1 VIPGIEPG
9 TLRHWRLDGATA
21 DLSREIGCSPLAVA
35 ILRMRGVP
43 IVGDPKELF
52 SPDLNVLMEKLDLG
66 PGVEAA
72 KTVFDRMK
80 PGTRIVVYGD
90 YDVDG
95 VSATTLAARL
105 FSFRDAEVR
114 YFIPQRHQE
123 GYGLH
128 ERIVRKIADW
138 GCDLLVAVDCGTSSE
153 SSLVAAGELGMD
165 AVVFD
170 HHLPRE
176 ESRAETGAVV
186 VNPQIAGN
194 AEAKALCGTAVL
206 WAWAWKSGTFKK
218 DWLLENLGLV
228 ALATVADCVPL
239 GPLNRALVREGLKK
253 IREGKEPGLSALS
266 NQLALDVGTLDCES
280 LAMKVIPCL
289 NAPGRLDTAD
299 LAVKVL
305 SAEPPLGK
313 AVGDLVV
320 LNRKRQGLTAK
331 IMEEA
336 RSLFEG
342 KNGLVA
348 GKEDWPVGVL
358 SGVASRICSEMGCP
372 VVLAA
377 PVNSG
382 LVRGTLR
389 VPKGADAVS
398 LLEKLAPSLKEWG
411 GHRQAA
417 GFSVARQEWPSVR
430 DSLETLLAGL
440 QTCDFDRID
449 VLDLHPDDLSLEGLE
464 EIDRLGPFGF
474 GNPGPLFYVPRGV
487 ESRIVSHGKDG
498 QHARIEF
505 GKASIVAFRSPELL
519 RQTDS
524 VKSVEGWVYRARKG
538 YWKGKA
544 RVELFLEKPV
554 VRTENG

>member
-1 VIPGIEPG
+1 MIAGIEPG
-9 TLRHWRLDGATA
+9 SLRHWRIDRKTA
-21 DLSREIGCSPLAVA
+21 DLSREIGCSPLAGV
-35 ILRMRGVP
+35 ILQMRGIP
-43 IVGDPKELF
+43 IEGAPREIFD
-52 SPDLNVLMEKLDLG
+52 PDLEALVERLNLG
-66 PGVEAA
+66 QGVEAA
-72 KTVFDRMK
+72 KDVFDRMK
-80 PGTRIVVYGD
+80 PGTRLVVYGD

-105 FSFRDAEVR
+105 FSFRDADVR
-114 YFIPQRHQE
+114 YFIPHRHQE

-138 GCDLLVAVDCGTSSE
+138 GCDVLVAVDCGTSSE
-153 SSLVAAGELGMD
+153 SSLAAARELGMET
-165 AVVFD
+165 VVFD

-176 ESRAETGAVV
+176 KRPAETGAVV
-186 VNPQIAGN
+186 VNPQFSGN
-194 AEAKALCGTAVL
+194 PEAKTLCGTAVL
-206 WAWAWKSGTFKK
+206 WAWAWKSGAF
-218 DWLLENLGLV
+218 DRNWLLENLGLV

-239 GPLNRALVREGLKK
+239 GPLNRALVREGLTK
-253 IREGKEPGLSALS
+253 IRAGKEPGLEALS
-266 NQLALDVGTLDCES
+266 KQLGLDLGALDCES

-305 SAEPPLGK
+305 SGEPPLEK

-320 LNRKRQGLTAK
+320 LNRKRQGLTAR

-342 KNGLVA
+342 KTGLVA
-348 GKEDWPVGVL
+348 EHDDWPVGVL

-389 VPKGADAVS
+389 VPRGADAVS
-398 LLEKLAPSLKEWG
+398 VLERLAPSLKEWG

-417 GFSVARQEWPSVR
+417 GFSVARQDWPSVK
-430 DSLETLLAGL
+430 DSLEVLLAGL
-440 QTCDFDRID
+440 PTCDSDCLD
-449 VLDLHPDDLSLEGLE
+449 VLDLHPEELSLEGLE

-474 GNPGPLFYVPRGV
+474 GNPGPLFYVPRGA

-505 GKASIVAFRSPELL
+505 SKASIVAFRLPELL
-519 RQTDS
+519 REAG
-524 VKSVEGWVYRARKG
+524 SVEGWVYRARKG
-538 YWKGKA
+538 FWRGRA
-544 RVELFLEKPV
+544 RVDLFLEKPV
-554 VRTENG
+554 VRRENG

>member
-1 VIPGIEPG
+1 VIAGIEPG
-9 TLRHWRLDGATA
+9 LLRHWRIDRTTA
-21 DLSREIGCSPLAVA
+21 DLSREIGCSPLAGA
-35 ILRMRGVP
+35 ILQMRGVP
-43 IVGDPKELF
+43 IEEDPRDLF
-52 SPDLNVLMEKLDLG
+52 HPDLDVLMERVNLG

-72 KTVFDRMK
+72 KEVFDRMK
-80 PGTRIVVYGD
+80 AGTRLVVYGD

-105 FSFRDAEVR
+105 FSFRDVDVH
-114 YFIPQRHQE
+114 YFIPHRHQE

-138 GCDLLVAVDCGTSSE
+138 GCDVLVAVDCGTSSE
-153 SSLVAAGELGMD
+153 NALAAARDLGME

-176 ESRAETGAVV
+176 KRQAETGAVM
-186 VNPQIAGN
+186 VNPQFAGN
-194 AEAKALCGTAVL
+194 PEAKALCGTAVL
-206 WAWAWKSGTFKK
+206 WAWAWKSKAFERN
-218 DWLLENLGLV
+218 WLLENLGLV

-239 GPLNRALVREGLKK
+239 GPLNRALVREGLQK
-253 IREGKEPGLSALS
+253 IREGKEPGLEALS
-266 NQLALDVGTLDCES
+266 NQLGLDLGALDCES

-305 SAEPPLGK
+305 SGESPLEK

-320 LNRKRQGLTAK
+320 LNRKRQGLTAR

-336 RSLFEG
+336 RPLFEG
-342 KNGLVA
+342 KAGLVA
-348 GKEDWPVGVL
+348 EHHDWPVGVL

-377 PVNSG
+377 PVNAG

-398 LLEKLAPSLKEWG
+398 VLERLAPSLKEWG

-417 GFSVARQEWPSVR
+417 GFSVARQDWPSVR
-430 DSLETLLAGL
+430 DSLEILLAGL
-440 QTCDFDRID
+440 RTCDSDCLD
-449 VLDLHPDDLSLEGLE
+449 VLDLHPEDLSLEALE

-474 GNPGPLFYVPRGV
+474 GNPGPLFYVQRGA
-487 ESRIVSHGKDG
+487 ENRIVSHGKDG
-498 QHARIEF
+498 LHARIEF
-505 GKASIVAFRSPELL
+505 SKASIVAFRSPELL
-519 RQTDS
+519 KDAG
-524 VKSVEGWVYRARKG
+524 SVEGWVYRARKG
-538 YWKGKA
+538 FWRGRA
-544 RVELFLEKPV
+544 RVDLFLEKPV
-554 VRTENG
+554 VRRDKG